1 MISLNEIVVGD
12 AVFTLI
18 DKGEIKGG
26 SIGIVK
32 RIYSTFHV
40 DVRFRIENNIYRII
54 KLKLSDIKKI
64 ERSKL

>member
-1 MISLNEIVVGD
+1 MSLNEIVVGD

-18 DKGEIKGG
+18 DKGEIKAG

-32 RIYSTFHV
+32 RIYSTFHT
-40 DVRFRIENNIYRII
+40 DVRIRIENKIHRV
-54 KLKLSDIKKI
+54 KLKLSDLKKL

>member
-1 MISLNEIVVGD
+1 MSLNEIVVGD

-18 DKGEIKGG
+18 DKGEIKAG

-32 RIYSTFHV
+32 RIYSTFHA
-40 DVRFRIENNIYRII
+40 DVRIRIENKIHRI
-54 KLKLSDIKKI
+54 KLKLSDLKKL